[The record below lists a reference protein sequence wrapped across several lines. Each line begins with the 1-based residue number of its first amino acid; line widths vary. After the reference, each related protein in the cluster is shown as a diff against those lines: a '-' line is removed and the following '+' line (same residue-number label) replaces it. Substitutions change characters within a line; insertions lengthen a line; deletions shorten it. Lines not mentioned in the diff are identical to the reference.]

1 MGLGSTKGACVWGGE
16 SQLAATRMRKNV
28 GSPRAPASTPAM
40 AVLPQ
45 APLSIPPTA
54 QGEHE

>member
-1 MGLGSTKGACVWGGE
+1 MGLGSTKGAWWGGE
-16 SQLAATRMRKNV
+16 SQLAAIRTRNNV

-40 AVLPQ
+40 AVPPQ
-45 APLSIPPTA
+45 APLSVPPTA